1 MKEGRK
7 ETCRKQGFQPN
18 ISAKMHPMLKKE
30 RKEGSEWKE
39 RKKGSE
45 MEEGSEGGNYVKE
58 MENARKERRY
68 THTRYYTCMCRHR
81 KVHRLREGGGGVEM

>member
-18 ISAKMHPMLKKE
+18 ISAKTHPMLRKE

-68 THTRYYTCMCRHR
+68 THTRYYTCTCRHR
-81 KVHRLREGGGGVEM
+81 KVHRLREGGVGVEM